1 MDFSDINGTN
11 HGSAVDQV
19 ADHLQDVWAASG
31 TFWNRHWAVIHDA
44 CHGDHFILA
53 ATLGFLLPFFA
64 FWIVSLPFMCV
75 DAFGFPAWVIKHKV
89 QPNEKVTI
97 PRILDAARVALINL
111 LTSIPFLL
119 IWHQLELL
127 LPLDYGRTLPTM
139 QRALVDLVAC
149 VLIQEIG
156 FYYTHRLLHHPLLYK
171 HIHKKHHEWTA
182 PISISALY
190 THPIEHILSTLI
202 PASLGP
208 LVMGSHIAVK
218 ALWYTISMS
227 TTCIVHSG
235 YHLPFLPPP
244 ELHDFHHLKFTN
256 NFGVLGIL
264 DYLHG
269 TNKLF
274 VQSKYYQRFRV
285 TFSLTPVLTMY
296 PDDELLEEIKKSK

>member
-1 MDFSDINGTN
+1 MEFADINGTSL
-11 HGSAVDQV
+11 GSAVDKV
-19 ADHLQDVWAASG
+19 ADHLKDVWTASG
-31 TFWNRHWAVIHDA
+31 TFWNRNWGVIHDG
-44 CHGDHFILA
+44 CHGDDFILG
-53 ATLGFLLPFFA
+53 TLGFLVPFVM
-64 FWIVSLPFMCV
+64 FWIVSLLFMSV
-75 DAFGFPAWVIKHKV
+75 DAFGFPAWVLKHKV

-97 PRILDAARVALINL
+97 PRILHAARVAFTNQMS
-111 LTSIPFLL
+111 SIPFLL

-127 LPLDYGRTLPTM
+127 RPLDYGRTLPTM

-149 VLIQEIG
+149 VLIEEIG

-182 PISISALY
+182 PISLIALY
-190 THPIEHILSTLI
+190 SHPFENILSNLFPVI
-202 PASLGP
+202 VGP
-208 LVMGSHIAVK
+208 LIMGSHIAVA
-218 ALWYTISMS
+218 ALWYGIGIS

-235 YHLPFLPPP
+235 YHLPLLPPP
-244 ELHDFHHLKFTN
+244 EMHDFHHLKFIN